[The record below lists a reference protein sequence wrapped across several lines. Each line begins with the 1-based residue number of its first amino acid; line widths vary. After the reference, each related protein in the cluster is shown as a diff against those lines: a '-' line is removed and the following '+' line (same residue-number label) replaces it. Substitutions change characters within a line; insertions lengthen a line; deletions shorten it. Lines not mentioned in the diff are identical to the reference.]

1 MCSCWL
7 SHVLVAAAGN
17 VCRVTFHISKSSS
30 SILLSCHLWH
40 TDIWNSCLQCFDTVG
55 WALGRAS
62 GLPEWVMR
70 CWFGYLS
77 AAMCRLFA
85 YGPADATAIPRP
97 HHLLPVIW
105 IQTSGTG
112 LPRLLLKRGH
122 WTDVLVVVVV
132 ELLIS
137 KEWLSYFQVE
147 QQHLSQIITTTGTQ
161 GGKEVFSWVVVN
173 KCQ

>member
-1 MCSCWL
+1 MFVEWL
-7 SHVLVAAAGN
+7 FIFSSRAAAFFSA
-17 VCRVTFHISKSSS
+17 VTFDILIFGIVASSA
-30 SILLSCHLWH
+30 
-40 TDIWNSCLQCFDTVG
+40 

-62 GLPEWVMR
+62 RLPKWVMR

-122 WTDVLVVVVV
+122 WMDVLVVVVV

-147 QQHLSQIITTTGTQ
+147 QQHLSQIIATTGTQ